1 MIDIETIQSAFN
13 NIITRLIEFGPTFLT
28 SLLVLGLGW
37 LLSRVVSNIVI
48 RISDRVGL
56 EGLLERTGVRAG
68 LDRAQIKQTGGQ
80 LLGRLLFWIIF
91 LNFFLIGL
99 ENMGL
104 DAAVQPLRDL
114 ISFLPRIIAALATLT
129 AGVLLAQFLGK
140 AAQAAMSGMGV
151 EFHEEVGQGVNILL
165 IIMVVTVVLEQV
177 GIDADIL
184 TRIFV
189 NVISLVIAGVALAF
203 GLGGRDVARNV
214 LAGYYAREQFEPGD
228 LIVIS
233 GDEGFLEGIGTL
245 NAEIRI
251 GDDVLIVPNTRLTA
265 TAVKIREIADSNNTS
280 IEEETGK

>member
-13 NIITRLIEFGPTFLT
+13 NIVTRLIEFGPTFLT
-28 SLLVLGLGW
+28 SILILGLGW
-37 LLSRVVSNIVI
+37 LLSRVISNVVI
-48 RISDRVGL
+48 RISDRVNL

-68 LDRAQIKQTGGQ
+68 LDRAQIKQTGGE

-114 ISFLPRIIAALATLT
+114 IGFLPRIIAALATLT

-165 IIMVVTVVLEQV
+165 IIMVVTVVLEQI

-184 TRIFV
+184 TTIFT
-189 NVISLVIAGVALAF
+189 NVITVVIAGLALAF

-228 LIVIS
+228 LIVIN

-245 NAEIRI
+245 NSEIRVGEDI
-251 GDDVLIVPNTRLTA
+251 LIVPNTRLTA
-265 TAVKIREIADSNNTS
+265 TAVKIREIADNNDTPL
-280 IEEETGK
+280 EEPK

>member
-1 MIDIETIQSAFN
+1 MIDIESIQSAFN

-28 SLLVLGLGW
+28 SVLILGVGW
-37 LLSRVVSNIVI
+37 LLSRIVSNIVI
-48 RISDRVGL
+48 RVSDRVGL

-104 DAAVQPLRDL
+104 NAAVQPLRDL
-114 ISFLPRIIAALATLT
+114 IGFLPRIIAALATLT

-184 TRIFV
+184 TSIFV
-189 NVISLVIAGVALAF
+189 NVISLIIAGLALAF

-214 LAGYYAREQFEPGD
+214 LAGYYAREQYEPGD
-228 LIVIS
+228 LIVIN

-245 NAEIRI
+245 NAEIRV
-251 GDDVLIVPNTRLTA
+251 GEDVLIVPNTRLTA
-265 TAVKIREIADSNNTS
+265 TAVKIREIADNNDAS
-280 IEEETGK
+280 LEESSK